1 MIASGRILA
10 VSALTASA
18 SSAFTT
24 TPSAPFSR
32 SIFIPASL
40 LVIPITSCLAATS
53 AATSGLPMAPLAP
66 ATSTF
71 IGFNLPLTTE
81 AQRLAPSLPLR
92 RQDHLYEPIGI
103 EIGLRGLVD
112 LGAGQHLDAVRQI
125 GDSGEIRGIAV
136 FISAGDLV
144 QEVAVVLAVPLEIA
158 QQVLVDDCHLRC
170 RQRSGLEGRN
180 LVEHAAYQRAG
191 LSRIACP
198 VDSHGILRP
207 RKLLDAR

>member
-1 MIASGRILA
+1 MYRFTPVSIAARCRLPPPSSRIRRSRGAAVRISSGVYRFGSDVSSSMIASGRILA

-158 QQVLVDDCHLRC
+158 QQILVD
-170 RQRSGLEGRN
+170 E
-180 LVEHAAYQRAG
+180 
-191 LSRIACP
+191 
-198 VDSHGILRP
+198 
-207 RKLLDAR
+207 